1 MKSFLTRHAAVAEQ
15 ADAQDLKSC
24 GAYPPYG
31 FDSRLRHRTKAP
43 KSGKVKGLGAFFK
56 GGMIEMSEREKAINL
71 LNNLPDNK
79 IVFVIAYLQGLS
91 DGLEEN
97 PDDWD
102 LEMIKAAQE
111 ENDGTVVSIDDLA
124 GELGVS
130 L

>member
-1 MKSFLTRHAAVAEQ
+1 
-15 ADAQDLKSC
+15 
-24 GAYPPYG
+24 
-31 FDSRLRHRTKAP
+31 
-43 KSGKVKGLGAFFK
+43 
-56 GGMIEMSEREKAINL
+56 MSEREKAIKL

-91 DGLEEN
+91 DGLEET

-111 ENDGTVVSIDDLA
+111 ENDGSVVSIENLA
-124 GELGVS
+124 EELGVS

>member
-1 MKSFLTRHAAVAEQ
+1 
-15 ADAQDLKSC
+15 
-24 GAYPPYG
+24 
-31 FDSRLRHRTKAP
+31 
-43 KSGKVKGLGAFFK
+43 
-56 GGMIEMSEREKAINL
+56 MSEREKAINL